1 MGLPSRIVSIACH
14 HVMPCV
20 IIPDAS
26 VYVVM
31 TTLMPIHRAAMLYV
45 DQVRRDS
52 GVGARSGFRSG
63 LADRSAS
70 TVTKSTVYEA
80 ASISFESL
88 TRAAPRGPPVYVAAT
103 AHAPPCPRP

>member
-52 GVGARSGFRSG
+52 GVGSGSGFHTD
-63 LADRSAS
+63 LPDRSAS
-70 TVTKSTVYEA
+70 TGTKSTLD
-80 ASISFESL
+80 ASSSIPFQIL
-88 TRAAPRGPPVYVAAT
+88 PPAPPCVRPLYFAS
-103 AHAPPCPRP
+103 HAPPPP